1 MSPDTE
7 QGKPAVI
14 MFTDMVGFP
23 LSLCWIIPCSFPA
36 MLAATPF
43 LFARRNIDISQAFC
57 YKTMHA
63 KGGLS

>member
-1 MSPDTE
+1 
-7 QGKPAVI
+7 

-36 MLAATPF
+36 MLAATQF
-43 LFARRNIDISQAFC
+43 LFARRNIDISQAFW